1 MTKYEQ
7 ILREVSEACG
17 EEILPAS
24 DRVAELAV
32 EDTVVLVKPADATEE
47 CVSIFTVV
55 LDGSA
60 GERSL
65 RKAMELNLFA
75 RGTDGGVVGLFV
87 DSLVYSRDL
96 PLEGVSAEAFGQ
108 VLVSFARKSREISA
122 ALSGDGETAEAFE
135 GFVEDVAGVK
145 VWSDKDVGVALDD

>member
-7 ILREVSEACG
+7 ILQAVSEACG

-47 CVSIFTVV
+47 NVSIFTVV
-55 LDGSA
+55 LDGA
-60 GERSL
+60 VDENVL
-65 RKAMELNLFA
+65 RKAMDMNLFA
-75 RGTDGGVVGLFV
+75 RGTCGGIIGLFV

-96 PLEGVSAEAFGQ
+96 PLEGVSAETFGR
-108 VLVSFARKSREISA
+108 VLELFARTSREISA
-122 ALSGDGETAEAFE
+122 ELSSGDASAEPPKLSLIGADIM
-135 GFVEDVAGVK
+135 V
-145 VWSDKDVGVALDD
+145 

>member
-17 EEILPAS
+17 EEILPAP

-47 CVSIFTVV
+47 SVSIFTVV
-55 LDGSA
+55 LDGDA
-60 GERSL
+60 GERSV
-65 RKAMELNLFA
+65 RTAMELNLFA
-75 RGTDGGVVGLFV
+75 RGTDGGVIGLFV

-108 VLVSFARKSREISA
+108 VLASFARKSQEISA
-122 ALSGDGETAEAFE
+122 ALSGDGDIVELHKSSLPETSIL
-135 GFVEDVAGVK
+135 V
-145 VWSDKDVGVALDD
+145 

>member
-7 ILREVSEACG
+7 ILHEVSEACG

-32 EDTVVLVKPADATEE
+32 EDTVVLVRPADATEE
-47 CVSIFTVV
+47 SVSIFTVV
-55 LDGSA
+55 LDGDA

-75 RGTDGGVVGLFV
+75 CGTDGGVIGLFV

-96 PLEGVSAEAFGQ
+96 PLEGVSAETFGQ
-108 VLVSFARKSREISA
+108 FLASFARKSREISA
-122 ALSGDGETAEAFE
+122 ALSGCDEPAEPPKSSLSDG
-135 GFVEDVAGVK
+135 GFLQV
-145 VWSDKDVGVALDD
+145 

>member
-7 ILREVSEACG
+7 ILREISEACG
-17 EEILPAS
+17 EVILPAS

-32 EDTVVLVKPADATEE
+32 EDTVVLVKPADAAEE
-47 CVSIFTVV
+47 VVSIFTVV
-55 LDGSA
+55 LDGDA
-60 GERSL
+60 GERNL

-75 RGTDGGVVGLFV
+75 RGTDGGVIGLFV

-108 VLVSFARKSREISA
+108 VLAAFARKSREISA
-122 ALSGDGETAEAFE
+122 VLAGDGKIAESHKSSLPVTA
-135 GFVEDVAGVK
+135 VLV
-145 VWSDKDVGVALDD
+145 

>member
-24 DRVAELAV
+24 DRVAELVV

-47 CVSIFTVV
+47 SVSIFTVV
-55 LDGSA
+55 LDGDA
-60 GERSL
+60 GENIL

-75 RGTDGGVVGLFV
+75 RGTDGGVIGLFV

-108 VLVSFARKSREISA
+108 VLASFARKSREISA
-122 ALSGDGETAEAFE
+122 ALSGDGETAESHKSSLPGAAIL
-135 GFVEDVAGVK
+135 V
-145 VWSDKDVGVALDD
+145 